1 MVVSMPEYQ
10 KNILEQAIQ
19 VLSTYAGA
27 AEKEL
32 KTRAGEADEW
42 LELSSECAD
51 SEEEFMESVM
61 HLMPLLDRK
70 ARMEERCRL
79 LQELIQ
85 RMNSAEHSEQVF

>member
-1 MVVSMPEYQ
+1 MIVSMPEYQ

-32 KTRAGEADEW
+32 KTRARESDEW
-42 LELSSECAD
+42 LELSSEYAD

-61 HLMPLLDRK
+61 HLMTQLDRK

-79 LQELIQ
+79 LRELIQ
-85 RMNSAEHSEQVF
+85 RMTAAEHSEQVC

>member
-1 MVVSMPEYQ
+1 MIVSMPEYQ

-32 KTRAGEADEW
+32 KNRAREADEW
-42 LELSSECAD
+42 LELSSEYAD

-61 HLMPLLDRK
+61 HLMTQLDRK

-79 LQELIQ
+79 LRELIQ
-85 RMNSAEHSEQVF
+85 RMTAAEHSEQVC